1 LHQYKTPGICI
12 FILITRRAGGLS
24 CLTRCMFMAFA
35 FVSLIRILD
44 HMICYCSKRSEVGSF
59 GQQIRLTHSL
69 HQPLE
74 IGIYVFWSFD
84 KLRTHLDTK
93 SAKSSCSFNATLW
106 TLYDLFIFALA
117 VSFRISLHRL
127 MLASH
132 YTYGTNTGLGRFRGC
147 YTHPHRT
154 CNAILSLPIH
164 VSNRARRSFAVL
176 DATYYGILS
185 G

>member
-1 LHQYKTPGICI
+1 
-12 FILITRRAGGLS
+12 
-24 CLTRCMFMAFA
+24 MAFA
-35 FVSLIRILD
+35 FVSLIRISD

-84 KLRTHLDTK
+84 KSRTHLDTK
-93 SAKSSCSFNATLW
+93 SAKKFMQFQRHLVDHIRSFHRRVGR
-106 TLYDLFIFALA
+106 IIP
-117 VSFRISLHRL
+117 RISLHRL
-127 MLASH
+127 MLAYH

-147 YTHPHRT
+147 YTHPHRA

-164 VSNRARRSFAVL
+164 VSNRARRSFAVF
-176 DATYYGILS
+176 DATYLRHTIWMS
-185 G
+185 